1 MLAPRAGGLRSLRVM
16 QLAHE
21 FIGAHLAPPLVL
33 IHGIT
38 DNRHM
43 WHPLLAELAEHHRVL
58 AVDLRGHGDSDRDDG
73 YDPIS
78 YATDVVETATGL
90 GLTNPLVVGHSLG
103 GVVASAVAAISPCRG
118 VVNID
123 QPLRLSGFKA
133 GLSQLEPMLKGSE
146 ETFQQAVAMMFA
158 AMEGPLA
165 AGEVERLRRQR
176 RADQEVVLATWAS
189 VFESTEAELDET
201 VVALASAITVPYLA
215 IHGIDPGPDYAEWL
229 QDLVPTAT
237 VEVWP
242 DMGHYPQLVDPERF
256 LARLAAFETSLT

>member
-1 MLAPRAGGLRSLRVM
+1 M

-21 FIGAHLAPPLVL
+21 FIGAHSAPPLVL

-43 WHPLLAELAEHHRVL
+43 WHPLLAELATRHSVL
-58 AVDLRGHGDSDRDDG
+58 AVDLRGHGDSDRDDD
-73 YDPIS
+73 YDPIT

-90 GLTNPLVVGHSLG
+90 GFTNPLVVGHSLG

-133 GLSQLEPMLKGSE
+133 GLSELEPMLKGSDE
-146 ETFQQAVAMMFA
+146 AFQQAMSMMFTA
-158 AMEGPLA
+158 LEGPLA
-165 AGEVERLRRQR
+165 AEEVERLRRQR
-176 RADQEVVLATWAS
+176 RADREVVLATWAS
-189 VFESTEAELDET
+189 VFDSTEAELDDT
-201 VVALASAITVPYLA
+201 VAALAGAITVPYLA
-215 IHGIDPGPDYAEWL
+215 IHGTDPGSDYAEWL
-229 QDLVPTAT
+229 RALVPSAT

-242 DMGHYPQLVDPERF
+242 DMGHYPHLADPARF
-256 LARLAAFETSLT
+256 IARLAAFEASLT